1 MIKTNDSLPFV
12 SCLCVTF
19 ARPSLLEEAIQ
30 SFLNQDYQGRK
41 ELIILNDFHMQ
52 TLSFDHPEVLVIN
65 LPKKVNTLGEKRN
78 MIAALS
84 SGDVLFPWD
93 DDDICLPFRLSQSVG
108 SLLESKAEYYKPYSA
123 FLWNSDVISS
133 IERYNFHA
141 QCCYSRDLFNQIF
154 YKATGAGED
163 LLFDNRVRDILG
175 KEIRSEIAAHENFYL
190 YRWAGTSSYH
200 ISAMDQE
207 DGESQVLA
215 QSVQSA
221 VRNEIA
227 SGVIE
232 LIPSWKM
239 DYLQQTKDFLTQL

>member
-1 MIKTNDSLPFV
+1 MTEINDSLPFV

-52 TLSFDHPEVLVIN
+52 TLSFEHPEVLVIN

-93 DDDICLPFRLSQSVG
+93 DDDICLPFRLSQSVR
-108 SLLESKAEYYKPYSA
+108 SLLENNDQYYKPYSA
-123 FLWNSDVISS
+123 FLWNSNAISS

-141 QCCYSRDLFNQIF
+141 QCCYSREMFNRIF
-154 YKATGAGED
+154 YRATGAGED
-163 LLFDNRVRDILG
+163 LLFDNRVREILG
-175 KEIRSEIAAHENFYL
+175 KEVRSEVSTRENFYL

-200 ISAMDQE
+200 ISAMNHE

-221 VRNEIA
+221 QRNEIA
-227 SGVIE
+227 TGVIE
-232 LIPSWKM
+232 LTPRWKM
-239 DYLQQTKDFLTQL
+239 DYLQQTKDFLDQL